1 MIPLRHLVGYQI
13 RNTSTVV
20 FDLNVICTLVNYVA
34 QNTILVLKIQRSI
47 EDYHSSLDWITFAA
61 AMIALIGAVSSLHK
75 CKNRTHKG
83 IWFNVLVSLLLVVA
97 SGHALAVHS
106 DPKVWANVL
115 SILLLY
121 VTKTNSKYK
130 ESYYLLGEKMV
141 PIAGFC
147 VQGDGITAVAVS
159 AEHAHLVNSR
169 YQDDRNLKLLVSS
182 GEGLMA
188 NINMREECPA
198 PPVFIPITSLA
209 Y

>member
-1 MIPLRHLVGYQI
+1 MYDVFSLIFVAVYIWFDYLFFNVFDVIYSTCLTWYQHFVGYQI
-13 RNTSTVV
+13 RNTFTVI

-106 DPKVWANVL
+106 DPKVWGLWANVL
-115 SILLLY
+115 SILLL
-121 VTKTNSKYK
+121 
-130 ESYYLLGEKMV
+130 L
-141 PIAGFC
+141 
-147 VQGDGITAVAVS
+147 
-159 AEHAHLVNSR
+159 
-169 YQDDRNLKLLVSS
+169 
-182 GEGLMA
+182 
-188 NINMREECPA
+188 
-198 PPVFIPITSLA
+198 
-209 Y
+209 